1 MITTILLAS
10 VITIIF
16 LYVMYENYKL
26 KKSLTHVENM
36 YEQLRKAYY
45 QERSFNPMYAKQT
58 DDKMGQDLTPEQVEE
73 AKIIIAKEAAQY
85 KLTH

>member
-36 YEQLRKAYY
+36 YEQLRTHFYKVQKDY
-45 QERSFNPMYAKQT
+45 
-58 DDKMGQDLTPEQVEE
+58 VELM
-73 AKIIIAKEAAQY
+73 KE
-85 KLTH
+85 KKTLLK